1 LHTGVIEFEALP
13 ASRPSQYP
21 TMSSSSGT
29 PESWISSFCSLLGH
43 EYFAE
48 ISEDFIEDD
57 FNLTGLQTQVA
68 MYKEALEMILDVEP
82 EDDDD
87 EDEEEEEEE
96 GDESIEGED
105 HKVRRVAPDRR
116 HHRMASDLSV
126 IESSAEMLYGLI
138 HQRFICSRAGIQ
150 QMSEKYE
157 LGHFGVCPR
166 TYCEGV
172 RTLPVGLSDVPGE
185 DTVKLFCPSCLD
197 VYVPPNSRFQTVD
210 GAFFGR
216 TFGALFLLTFP
227 DYDISKKGVDTL
239 GGHGARSMAT
249 TVSDEEKDKINGMNI
264 QNLGPGLGKGKMYE
278 PKIYGFKVSE
288 RARSGPR
295 MSWLRDR
302 PMDIREL
309 DEAALFAA
317 PDESDDDAGLN
328 NGARTQPT
336 QTLGGARKMRRPNGG
351 SPMSIEAFM

>member
-1 LHTGVIEFEALP
+1 
-13 ASRPSQYP
+13 
-21 TMSSSSGT
+21 MSTSSGS

-48 ISEDFIEDD
+48 VSEDFIEDD
-57 FNLTGLQTQVA
+57 FNLTGLQQIVP

-82 EDDDD
+82 EEDDE

-96 GDESIEGED
+96 EDVSGDARDARPHGGE
-105 HKVRRVAPDRR
+105 RR
-116 HHRMASDLSV
+116 HHTRLPSDLSV

-157 LGHFGVCPR
+157 LNHFGVCPR
-166 TYCEGV
+166 TNCNQT
-172 RTLPVGLSDVPGE
+172 RTLPVGLSDTPGN

-227 DYDISKKGVDTL
+227 EYDLSRSGNETVINLTRSQNDESAMLNGVFT
-239 GGHGARSMAT
+239 
-249 TVSDEEKDKINGMNI
+249 KNI
-264 QNLGPGLGKGKMYE
+264 APGLGPGKIYE
-278 PKIYGFKVSE
+278 PKIYGFRVSE
-288 RARSGPR
+288 VARSGPR
-295 MSWLRDR
+295 MQWLRNKPHDVSV
-302 PMDIREL
+302 L
-309 DEAALFAA
+309 DEARQFAEEHG
-317 PDESDDDAGLN
+317 ESDDDDESMNLN
-328 NGARTQPT
+328 GRAPAR
-336 QTLGGARKMRRPNGG
+336 RRPAGNARLRQQQRQNQNG
-351 SPMSIEAFM
+351 SPMAIEPNGAGSEL

>member
-1 LHTGVIEFEALP
+1 
-13 ASRPSQYP
+13 
-21 TMSSSSGT
+21 MSTSSGT

-48 ISEDFIEDD
+48 VSEEFIEDD

-87 EDEEEEEEE
+87 EEDEEEEDE
-96 GDESIEGED
+96 GDESEGGLD
-105 HKVRRVAPDRR
+105 RRTHGERR
-116 HHRMASDLSV
+116 HHSRIASDLSV

-166 TYCEGV
+166 TNCNLA
-172 RTLPVGLSDVPGE
+172 RTLPVGLSDIPGE

-227 DYDISKKGVDTL
+227 EYDYTK
-239 GGHGARSMAT
+239 HGADILSSHSMGSLSHSASGT
-249 TVSDEEKDKINGMNI
+249 RISADSDQLVNGMHARNI
-264 QNLGPGLGKGKMYE
+264 APGLGRGKIYE
-278 PKIYGFKVSE
+278 PKIYGFRVSE
-288 RARSGPR
+288 IARSGPR
-295 MSWLRDR
+295 MQWLRDK
-302 PMDIREL
+302 PEDINEL
-309 DEAALFAA
+309 DEARIYASEH
-317 PDESDDDAGLN
+317 PDSDDDDESMNLN
-328 NGARTQPT
+328 GRAMVR
-336 QTLGGARKMRRPNGG
+336 RRPPGSSRLGRQRQHQNG
-351 SPMSIEAFM
+351 SPMALETNGAESEL